1 MTFVLKKL
9 YLLVMILNWLH
20 YVLNLRFTTFYIYLF
35 TQRRSSNKKKM
46 FRLRNAAQLYKTILK
61 IFRIV

>member
-1 MTFVLKKL
+1 
-9 YLLVMILNWLH
+9 MILNWLH